1 MLASEKKKQFHERK
15 LDWLVQ
21 KVGRDLFRIIV
32 RWIIKNERMEL
43 STSSLRNPV
52 IVSWSL
58 SNVGRLLGSSSQH
71 SIIIWYLQ
79 IEKKKKF
86 QFLVS
91 FQNEIYLI
99 GWYFVL
105 CIKYQIWWLLPI
117 SIQWTPIV
125 VIIVKKAIQCPV
137 AQLFLLELEISRFE
151 KKNGQT

>member
-21 KVGRDLFRIIV
+21 KVGRDLFRIIA

-71 SIIIWYLQ
+71 SNIIWYLQ

-86 QFLVS
+86 QSVVS
-91 FQNEIYLI
+91 FPERNLFDWLI
-99 GWYFVL
+99 FCDSVL
-105 CIKYQIWWLLPI
+105 VTFADINTMDANCGDNRQKG
-117 SIQWTPIV
+117 
-125 VIIVKKAIQCPV
+125 AIECSV